1 MSEARR
7 YQEMRA
13 SGLKESQIRC
23 RVEDGRL
30 LRPFHDVYLE
40 PTSTV
45 DELAALRALF
55 TRLPVGAAA
64 CRQTAAALHGFGEF
78 APLPRGV
85 HVALPRGAWR
95 PAIRGLRTHEAV
107 LPFEAVLVHGVPCTT
122 VVRTA
127 VDLARTSRRFDALP
141 VLDGALRTGI
151 NTDDLLSE
159 IARHARLRGICQ
171 VRGLVPLAD
180 PGAQCRQES
189 QIRLVVVDGGLPRP
203 VTQYPVVDQFGFTR
217 YYLDLGW
224 EKYRLAAEYDG
235 RSHAE
240 RERVSPDRERHNWLD
255 GKGWTMRY
263 FTDIDLYR
271 RPSHIVS
278 VLRSAIA

>member
-1 MSEARR
+1 MRF
-7 YQEMRA
+7 QELRS
-13 SGLKESQIRC
+13 SGLSASQIRR
-23 RVEDGRL
+23 RVDDGRL
-30 LRPFHDVYLE
+30 ARPFHDVYLDPIPAIE
-40 PTSTV
+40 R
-45 DELAALRALF
+45 EARLRALVE
-55 TRLPVGAAA
+55 RLPSGAAM

-85 HVALPRGAWR
+85 HVVLPRGVWR
-95 PAIRGLRTHEAV
+95 PTIRGLRTHEAV
-107 LPFEAVLVHGVPCTT
+107 LPFETVLVSGIPCTT
-122 VVRTA
+122 IARTA
-127 VDLARTSRRFDALP
+127 VDLARGCRRFDALP

-240 RERVSPDRERHNWLD
+240 RERVSPS
-255 GKGWTMRY
+255 G
-263 FTDIDLYR
+263 R
-271 RPSHIVS
+271 RQPN
-278 VLRSAIA
+278 SARPQ